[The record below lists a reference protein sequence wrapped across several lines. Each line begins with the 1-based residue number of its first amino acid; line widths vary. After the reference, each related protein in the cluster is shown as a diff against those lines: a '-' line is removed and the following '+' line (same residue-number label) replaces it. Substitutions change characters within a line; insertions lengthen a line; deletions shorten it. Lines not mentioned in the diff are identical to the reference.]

1 MYVEARPE
9 IAWRGKRLSRS
20 FPLRV
25 FQGSL
30 SPRQAK
36 TLRYY
41 CTFILLGIGKV
52 LSISVRNSYAIF
64 ALLGVGL
71 TTVAGNC
78 IAEEQANGWPMEEWK
93 EREYRYVIID
103 QDVRDVLREM
113 GHNLS
118 LPVEISREVEGRV
131 RGDIR
136 ASTAEEFLARVSAA
150 NGLAWFFDGGV
161 LHVATRGE
169 MSQRRFELDGIDSQQ
184 LMENIEASRIGTPLR
199 VRLVDGGSTLQAW
212 GPPAWIDSVARH
224 VERLRQPTPRGPSAV
239 RVFRGGTT
247 ETAVSE

>member
-1 MYVEARPE
+1 M
-9 IAWRGKRLSRS
+9 
-20 FPLRV
+20 
-25 FQGSL
+25 
-30 SPRQAK
+30 
-36 TLRYY
+36 
-41 CTFILLGIGKV
+41 
-52 LSISVRNSYAIF
+52 RNGYAIF

-71 TTVAGNC
+71 AATAGNC
-78 IAEEQANGWPMEEWK
+78 VAEEQVNSWPVDEWK

-118 LPVEISREVEGRV
+118 LPVEISHEVRGRV

-136 ASTAEEFLARVSAA
+136 AGTAEEFLERISAA
-150 NGLAWFFDGGV
+150 NGLAWFFDGSV

-212 GPPAWIDSVARH
+212 GPPAWIDNVARQ
-224 VERLRQPTPRGPSAV
+224 VERLRQPTPRGSSAV